1 MVVAAPAKAARPKK
15 RAKAPPLSACQPSM
29 KQFLTRPA
37 PPPAASDAKAGA
49 GPLVSVQSEQQ
60 HGDGPPATAVA
71 SRAPHTIATA
81 ASLAAKPAA
90 AALQAKLLPP
100 TQPPPSP
107 PPAPLATALNDEQRH
122 AVEEGDG
129 LVSVEAGPG
138 SGKTRVL
145 VARVLHLLRRR
156 GVPAER
162 ILALTFS
169 SKAATEMAQRVRA
182 ALAGTGG
189 GSAALPRICTFH
201 SLCAWLLRKH
211 GAANPVPNPVP
222 NPNPNPNAN
231 PNPNPSPSP
240 NRNPKQARRWASPPT
255 TRSCRRP
262 NPNPNPHPH
271 HHPNPNPNPNPNPSQ
286 GRQLRPENGCV
297 RART

>member
-1 MVVAAPAKAARPKK
+1 
-15 RAKAPPLSACQPSM
+15 M

-49 GPLVSVQSEQQ
+49 RPTVSVQSEQE
-60 HGDGPPATAVA
+60 HGDGPPSTAVA

-81 ASLAAKPAA
+81 ASPAAKPAA
-90 AALQAKLLPP
+90 AALQAKAPPPTLPP
-100 TQPPPSP
+100 PPPLPPPS
-107 PPAPLATALNDEQRH
+107 PLATALNDEQRH

-169 SKAATEMAQRVRA
+169 SKA
-182 ALAGTGG
+182 G
-189 GSAALPRICTFH
+189 
-201 SLCAWLLRKH
+201 
-211 GAANPVPNPVP
+211 
-222 NPNPNPNAN
+222 
-231 PNPNPSPSP
+231 
-240 NRNPKQARRWASPPT
+240 
-255 TRSCRRP
+255 
-262 NPNPNPHPH
+262 
-271 HHPNPNPNPNPNPSQ
+271 
-286 GRQLRPENGCV
+286 
-297 RART
+297 